1 MILDALNTDLY
12 TAMKE
17 KDQFKAGAL
26 RYLIAQIQNK
36 EIELRGSDEE
46 LTDEQI
52 LRVIKKQIKQRKQSI
67 EQYQQAG
74 REESVEKE
82 TAELKILEEYFERF
96 KKELGIEL

>member
-17 KDQFKAGAL
+17 KDQFKAGVL
-26 RYLIAQIQNK
+26 RYLIAQIKNK
-36 EIELRGSDEE
+36 EIELRGNGEE
-46 LTDEQI
+46 LTDEHV

-74 REESVEKE
+74 RGESVEKE
-82 TAELKILEEYFERF
+82 TGELKILEEYFF
-96 KKELGIEL
+96 IQDNAGITE